1 MILLTKSVYQNII
14 TETIFKHR
22 HNKIVI
28 NKKKLL
34 NEHILKGIID
44 RRNLP
49 YRYLLY
55 KNLIHIT
62 TEKALKYNK
71 EQGQKPLGTHLKII
85 NCTHNDFYVTVT
97 LYTIILYPSCVCYT
111 ILRVSNIGKTQ
122 FPSQSWRRHVSTIYI
137 GIKPRNSYTNFRWL
151 CVLFGGYLPYLIKI
165 LDFMD
170 KFSNHSLFYVTSMIW
185 KLGEVRW

>member
-1 MILLTKSVYQNII
+1 MLVIEESVLFQKIDQLPFIYKFFLLKNVDIITASVTILHKSKYVFSCFVILLTKSVYQNII

-49 YRYLLY
+49 YRYLLC

-71 EQGQKPLGTHLKII
+71 KQGQKPLGTHLKII
-85 NCTHNDFYVTVT
+85 NCTHNDFCVTVT
-97 LYTIILYPSCVCYT
+97 LYTIVLYPSCVCFT

-122 FPSQSWRRHVSTIYI
+122 FPSQS
-137 GIKPRNSYTNFRWL
+137 
-151 CVLFGGYLPYLIKI
+151 
-165 LDFMD
+165 
-170 KFSNHSLFYVTSMIW
+170 
-185 KLGEVRW
+185 